1 MPQKPSNN
9 LTFWIL
15 LHLQKNQQNYIHII
29 LPTYVVADFEL
40 HKQFLKTLSGVSL
53 KKNILVTY

>member
-9 LTFWIL
+9 LTFWI

>member
-1 MPQKPSNN
+1 MPQN
-9 LTFWIL
+9 TFWI